1 MNGRAAKDF
10 GGVAALFFRL
20 TLFMRLCQTRLAK
33 RGGTEVWGIG
43 FFSPCRWN
51 SSPDKFEREG
61 AEAHA
66 SYRRA
71 KEPGKFISEKVKK
84 SLVPPRWAQRFGAG
98 F

>member
-1 MNGRAAKDF
+1 
-10 GGVAALFFRL
+10 
-20 TLFMRLCQTRLAK
+20 MRLCQTRLAK

-71 KEPGKFISEKVKK
+71 KEPGKFISEKKFGSPALGATLRRGVLKK
-84 SLVPPRWAQRFGAG
+84 RGAWRNWQTRVG
-98 F
+98 IRAKAAT